1 MVLHGLIGGITQVC
15 YVVFLLY
22 LLLYIYAIA
31 GIIFFSDNDPW
42 NFNNIETTM
51 LILLRVVSLDTWGE
65 NFYTNYYGCSDYP
78 GGMTPTYTDVASLA
92 IGKPGGVKYC
102 STPKSRPLLT
112 TMYYLSFICLGSFGI
127 LSSIIGLSSFLSLLI
142 LFLFLSIVVI

>member
-1 MVLHGLIGGITQVC
+1 MRMVLHGLIGGVTQVC

-31 GIIFFSDNDPW
+31 GIMFFADNDPW

-65 NFYTNYYGCSDYP
+65 NFYTNYYGC
-78 GGMTPTYTDVASLA
+78 A
-92 IGKPGGVKYC
+92 
-102 STPKSRPLLT
+102 
-112 TMYYLSFICLGSFGI
+112 YY
-127 LSSIIGLSSFLSLLI
+127 
-142 LFLFLSIVVI
+142 

>member
-1 MVLHGLIGGITQVC
+1 MRMVLHGLIGGVTQVC

-31 GIIFFSDNDPW
+31 GIMFFADNDPW

-65 NFYTNYYGCSDYP
+65 NFYTNYYR
-78 GGMTPTYTDVASLA
+78 
-92 IGKPGGVKYC
+92 
-102 STPKSRPLLT
+102 PKLN
-112 TMYYLSFICLGSFGI
+112 
-127 LSSIIGLSSFLSLLI
+127 
-142 LFLFLSIVVI
+142 